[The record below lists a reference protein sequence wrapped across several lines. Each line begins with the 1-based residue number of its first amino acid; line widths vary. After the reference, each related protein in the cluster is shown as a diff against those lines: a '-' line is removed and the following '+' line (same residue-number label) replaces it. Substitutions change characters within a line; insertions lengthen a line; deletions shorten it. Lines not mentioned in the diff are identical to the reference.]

1 MISAAGE
8 KNCSFVLP
16 KGRETFAKRS
26 KSAKMAPGGAKKF
39 HPKTGFDR

>member
-8 KNCSFVLP
+8 KKYSFVLP

-26 KSAKMAPGGAKKF
+26 KSAKMAPGGAKNF
-39 HPKTGFDR
+39 HPKTGFVR